1 MINTMRNRM
10 SLFNF
15 SVSTGVSVFK
25 ELIQSEMLWLFKNV
39 LPKEVLFIPDAYV
52 GLYYNSYLQ
61 EVKGIF
67 SSFNVGMSLISD
79 GNPAKLITNAQ
90 CIIAGGGSLEQLLE
104 GVNSYKN
111 YLKDALASGKPYLG
125 WNEGAV
131 LPCPYY
137 VVPAVLPMTPS
148 CLGATP
154 VQTYTHYVDS
164 DLNRQEI
171 KNFLVNH
178 KNDVP
183 GVSQVVCFADHP
195 GGSGIRLEDDIIAL
209 SYGDGPGSAPNIRF
223 ALGSSN
229 QLITL

>member
-1 MINTMRNRM
+1 MITAMQKRL

-15 SVSTGVSVFK
+15 SESTDVNVFGGFIK
-25 ELIQSEMLWLFKNV
+25 SEMIWLFDKA
-39 LPKEVLFIPDAYV
+39 LPAQVLFIPDAYD
-52 GLYYNSYLQ
+52 GAYYNSYLQ

-67 SSFNVGMSLISD
+67 SSFNVGVNLISD
-79 GNPAKLITNAQ
+79 GNPAKMIGGAQ
-90 CIIAGGGSLEQLLE
+90 CIVVGGGSLEKLLE
-104 GVNSYKN
+104 GVKGYKN
-111 YLKDALASGKPYLG
+111 YLKEALAKGIPYLG

-137 VVPAVLPMTPS
+137 VVPAVLPVTPS
-148 CLGATP
+148 CLGSTL

-164 DLNRQEI
+164 DLNRLEI

-183 GVSQVVCFADHP
+183 PLKKVVCFKDHP

-209 SYGDGPGSAPNIRF
+209 SYEGGPGSGPNLLF
-223 ALGSSN
+223 SLGSSN
-229 QLITL
+229 QLITS